1 MGCWKFSTFLW
12 LSKGQIQAWLEVW
25 ATTGWVSGR
34 KEVVKVTGPTN
45 LWPGPSLP
53 SGEVGPSTSVLV
65 VCCITWLLDYF
76 PSLVLLLLHMQ
87 RMEFL
92 SSILIYSLSR
102 WSESLS
108 CCSFHLC
115 PQLHGVSSL
124 LSFLCFNA
132 QPCLFYGPLD
142 AAQTHTGKLWA
153 MFLLYP
159 DLFFVSTI
167 YNMLHTRQ
175 TYPASNLSLP
185 KCTQLFVFWT
195 LTFKLI

>member
-1 MGCWKFSTFLW
+1 M
-12 LSKGQIQAWLEVW
+12 AWGL
-25 ATTGWVSGR
+25 GHHWVSEWEKGSSQGDR
-34 KEVVKVTGPTN
+34 ANHSVTRAISALRRSWSFCISLGGLLYHLTAGP
-45 LWPGPSLP
+45 LSFPGPSP
-53 SGEVGPSTSVLV
+53 PPHATDGIPQV
-65 VCCITWLLDYF
+65 
-76 PSLVLLLLHMQ
+76 
-87 RMEFL
+87 
-92 SSILIYSLSR
+92 SILSYSLSR
-102 WSESLS
+102 WLESLS